1 MDTRNQIPNQVMK
14 ANKHTFVTTSS
25 SNFNIIESR
34 LLAMKNYGDSM
45 NKSII
50 SIWADEA
57 LEALLDKTNDQ

>member
-1 MDTRNQIPNQVMK
+1 MK

>member
-1 MDTRNQIPNQVMK
+1 MK

-34 LLAMKNYGDSM
+34 LRCLSNYGNSM
-45 NKSII
+45 GKDLI

-57 LEALLDKTNDQ
+57 LEALLDKANDQ